1 MTDESTFESWAILE
15 LMGHRR
21 MAGLVSE
28 QTIGGQAFL
37 RIDVPETKEQA
48 AFTQFYGAGSVY
60 CMTPTTEEIAR
71 AVAAMSQVKPVQ
83 KYELALPEPRRPYD
97 ADNDPLRP
105 MQDNDE
111 EDDPAPGCQNC
122 GLRDICPFEDEPD
135 SRACN
140 RWVPQADG

>member
-1 MTDESTFESWAILE
+1 LPDEQTTFESWAILE

-37 RIDVPETKEQA
+37 RIDVPETPSQA

-71 AVAAMSQVKPVQ
+71 AVAAGAQVRPVQ
-83 KYELALPEPRRPYD
+83 RYELALPAPSGK
-97 ADNDPLRP
+97 ADY
-105 MQDNDE
+105 
-111 EDDPAPGCQNC
+111 
-122 GLRDICPFEDEPD
+122 EDEPED
-135 SRACN
+135 DYPD
-140 RWVPQADG
+140 VE